1 MIERIIDLHDVST
14 DVMSRLLKVS
24 GFLGLSVQ
32 MLWGMVNT
40 FLITPGGPTLPPW
53 VVGAHA
59 HFGVL
64 GILAIVLGFAVER
77 YDLPST
83 QRRVVTGGYIAGQWL
98 LPANILVAIGAGIPM
113 LSLLEYLW
121 GLLLFVSMAVMTWT
135 VWTAESSGGGGR
147 GVTAPADD

>member
-1 MIERIIDLHDVST
+1 
-14 DVMSRLLKVS
+14 MSRLLKAS

-40 FLITPGGPTLPPW
+40 FLITPGGPPLPPW

-64 GILAIVLGFAVER
+64 GILAVVLGFAVER

-83 QRRVVTGGYIAGQWL
+83 QRRVVTGGYVAGQWL
-98 LPANILVAIGAGIPM
+98 LPANILVAIGAGMPM
-113 LSLLEYLW
+113 LSVLEYLW
-121 GLLLFVSMAVMTWT
+121 GLLLFASMAVMTWH
-135 VWTAESSGGGGR
+135 VWTAEPGAGGGR
-147 GVTAPADD
+147 GVAAPADD